1 MICFSESLF
10 SAPCIQLTCKHI
22 FHYDCVKTVL
32 EKRWSNGRIT
42 FTFSLCPICKIPID
56 HQSLSELLQPIRLLH
71 EDVQRKSLMRLE
83 FEGLNQCEAITAPN
97 SRFYQDPVGFAMER
111 SLLSKIILI
120 YY

>member
-10 SAPCIQLTCKHI
+10 SAPCIQLACKHI

-97 SRFYQDPVGFAMER
+97 SRFYQDPIGFAMER
-111 SLLSKIILI
+111 SLLLKIIMI